1 MADKPLLNPVLTL
14 QIEPSPET
22 STGGGKGQRSI
33 VTGRLAE
40 QQRVLAAAGRSLL
53 ASRAQ
58 LPAFQGKTHLF
69 AKMFIDS
76 LAPTHAPDD
85 LFHPVNGCQLVA
97 PLPQGYMIEADV
109 DALPDLI
116 AAIQRPRNYPI
127 QADISRVKEL
137 GPFTQSERLRERNPE
152 ELWDAAVEENDGKL
166 FVLWLVPFRNRSAQ
180 NAVLTRLTE
189 MVEAGVVQPT
199 FVLPQAIGTALETG
213 TRAVSPARQSSI
225 ARAMRSYRAGGF
237 ARATIR
243 VSSLE
248 KLNQLVASGASY
260 RIDPVRPIRVA
271 APGVGREPDVPFDLT
286 NAPIVGVVDGGLSA
300 SSYAAAEAWRASPL
314 VPDTHADRVHG
325 NGVSSLV
332 VHAHAWN
339 NNRILPELHCRVGTV
354 QAVPRQT
361 SNHRVNEADLVDH
374 LAQVIA
380 AHPETKVWNIS
391 ANQDGPGFNPDDVSF
406 LGHEIS
412 GLARAAN
419 VLPVISI
426 GNVGPHNRSRPNAP
440 ADCEAALAVGGRTAT
455 AQGQPGEECA
465 VCLPGPG
472 PDGMMKP
479 DLSWFSELRMLGGGT
494 AKGSSY
500 ATPLVSS
507 LAAHTFENLRNP
519 TPDLVKALLI
529 NSAELSEH
537 HPKLGWGTPYNG
549 HSPWECAPGSVTLA
563 WRAQLMPGAAYY
575 WNDIP
580 IPPEMIHKGKLRGR
594 GKLTAV
600 LKPLVSPL
608 GGANYFASRLE
619 TALQYTNGAGD
630 TASLLGS
637 MQESTLKEMEAREEL
652 AKWQPI
658 RRHCNQFKS
667 LGFQGEH
674 FRLYARVYT
683 RDIYQFGWSHPS
695 EAGPQEVA
703 FVLSLWGDGDNDSMH
718 DSTVRALG
726 NFVESAVVNQEIEV
740 ER

>member
-22 STGGGKGQRSI
+22 HTGGGKGQRSI
-33 VTGRLAE
+33 VASRLVD
-40 QQRVLAAAGRSLL
+40 QQRVLVSASRSLF
-53 ASRAQ
+53 ASRAE
-58 LPAFQGKTHLF
+58 LPAFHGKTHLI
-69 AKMFIDS
+69 ARMFIDS
-76 LAPTHAPDD
+76 LAPSHTPDD

-97 PLPQGYMIEADV
+97 PLPQGYLIEADV
-109 DALPDLI
+109 EALPELT
-116 AAIQRPRNYPI
+116 AAIQHPRNYQI

-137 GPFTQSERLRERNPE
+137 SPFSEIERLRDRTSE
-152 ELWDAAVEENDGKL
+152 ELWDAAIEDEDGRL
-166 FVLWLVPFRNRSAQ
+166 FVLWLVPFRNRAAQ
-180 NAVLTRLTE
+180 NALLTQLNRFA
-189 MVEAGVVQPT
+189 EAGVVAPT
-199 FVLPQAIGTALETG
+199 FVSPRAIGAVIEG
-213 TRAVSPARQSSI
+213 DARAVAPARQSSI
-225 ARAMRSYRAGGF
+225 ARAMRSYRAGGS

-243 VSSLE
+243 IRSLND
-248 KLNQLVASGASY
+248 LNQLVASGASY
-260 RIDPVRPIRVA
+260 RIDPVRPIHVA
-271 APGVGREPDVPFDLT
+271 SPGVGREPAMPFDLT
-286 NAPIVGVVDGGLSA
+286 NAPVVGVVDGGLNA
-300 SSYAAAEAWRASPL
+300 PSYATAEAWRAVPL
-314 VPDTHADRVHG
+314 VPDVHADRVHG
-325 NGVSSLV
+325 NSVASLV

-339 NNRILPELHCRVGTV
+339 NNRALPELHCRVGIV

-361 SNHRVNEADLVDH
+361 SNHRVNESDLVDH
-374 LAQVIA
+374 LTQVIA
-380 AHPETKVWNIS
+380 SHPETKVWNIS
-391 ANQDGPGFNPDDVSF
+391 ANLDGPGFNPDDVSF

-412 GLARAAN
+412 AMARAAS

-426 GNVGPHNRSRPNAP
+426 GNVGPHNTSRPNAP
-440 ADCEAALAVGGRTAT
+440 ADCEASLAVGGRKAT
-455 AQGQPGEECA
+455 AQGHPGDGCP
-465 VCLPGPG
+465 VCLQGPG

-494 AKGSSY
+494 ATGSSY

-507 LAAHTFENLRNP
+507 VAAHTFENLRNP

-529 NSAELSEH
+529 NSAERDEH

-549 HSPWECAPGSVTLA
+549 HAPWECAPGSVTLA

-580 IPPEMIHKGKLRGR
+580 IPPEMVHKGKLRGR
-594 GKLTAV
+594 GRLTAV

-619 TALQYTNGAGD
+619 TSLQYTNGAGD

-637 MQESTLKEMEAREEL
+637 MQESTLTELEAREEL

-667 LGFQGEH
+667 LGFLGSY

-683 RDIYQFGWSHPS
+683 RDIYQFNWNHPS

-703 FVLSLWGDGDNDSMH
+703 FVLSLWGDGDDDSIH